1 MTLSQFTHYTIQE
14 LTSGVFALIA
24 VPGGAAHS
32 NSALIDLGE
41 ETLIFDTG
49 ETVIAGRELKRIALH
64 LTGRDAGIIV
74 NSHAHLDHWLG
85 NQVFLPTARIYASPN
100 TIKQMPSLV
109 EEVMGELHDLE
120 KIKTELKDELQGLKE
135 KLKTENN
142 DEEQAAIKLNI
153 SSKAYELDSVDEQQ
167 CCPANTEVKGPLMIE
182 GSQRSC
188 HLRET
193 HGHTPGDVYL
203 ELIEEKVL
211 VMGDLGFLQC
221 HPFMIGCDPQA
232 WIAQLRKFES
242 MPIDFFVPG
251 HGPVG
256 NKADAGNLRKYIEM
270 LVSRVIDAVRNGKSE
285 KDVLQLQLP
294 EPFLSWKTGAARYE
308 RSVHHLFE
316 LYQRAAKKQTPLPKN
331 H

>member
-1 MTLSQFTHYTIQE
+1 MASDQFIHYSIQE
-14 LTSGVFALIA
+14 LAGGVFALIA
-24 VPGGAAHS
+24 APGGAAHS
-32 NSALIDLGE
+32 NSALVDLGGQ
-41 ETLIFDTG
+41 TLVFDTG
-49 ETVIAGRELKRIALH
+49 ETVIAGRELQNISRH
-64 LTGRDAGIIV
+64 LTGRNATMVV

-85 NQVFLPTARIYASPN
+85 NQVFLPTARIYASPD

-142 DEEQAAIKLNI
+142 YEQQAAIKLNI

-167 CCPANTEVKGPLMIE
+167 CCPANTEVRGSLKIE

-188 HLRET
+188 LLRET
-193 HGHTPGDVYL
+193 QGHTPGDVYL
-203 ELIEEKVL
+203 QLIEEKVL
-211 VMGDLGFLQC
+211 LMGDLGFLQC
-221 HPFMIGCDPQA
+221 HPFIIGCDPQK

-256 NKADAGNLRKYIEM
+256 NRADIANLRKYIET
-270 LVSRVIDAVRNGKSE
+270 LVSRVVDAVRNGKSE
-285 KDVLQLQLP
+285 QDVLQTQLP
-294 EPFLSWKTGAARYE
+294 DPFNSWKTGAARYE
-308 RSVHHLFE
+308 RSVHHLFQ
-316 LYQRAAKKQTPLPKN
+316 LFQRSAGNPNTNK
-331 H
+331 